1 MLVYLLYSR
10 LINLVVIPKFYK
22 FSAQFFTLLSY
33 EPITVCFLPTCFKV
47 YNLGLKCKASGCV
60 NIMLF
65 GHCYS

>member
-33 EPITVCFLPTCFKV
+33 EPITVCFLPTNIIEEMWNSLETLEIVNVKV
-47 YNLGLKCKASGCV
+47 KHSC
-60 NIMLF
+60 
-65 GHCYS
+65 